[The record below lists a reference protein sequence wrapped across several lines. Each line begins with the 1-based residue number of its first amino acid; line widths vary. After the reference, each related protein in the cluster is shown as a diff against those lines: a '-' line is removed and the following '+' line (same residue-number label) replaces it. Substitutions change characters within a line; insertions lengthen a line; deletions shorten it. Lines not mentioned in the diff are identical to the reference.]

1 MKKSWF
7 VAIVIFLTLLLL
19 GIGLYFFFPSF
30 KKITD
35 TVIPGDSPLFG
46 TITDTEGTNNQ
57 NNTNNTSPTT
67 PITPT
72 PEAPIEGEIRYKA
85 FKIGDYSVS
94 SVQPIDF
101 KTGTTST
108 TTLLLSVG
116 KGSGVVRLYDPQTEV
131 TSIIGSISV
140 PNIITSEFTQD
151 GTYVVVQSQEVDTLK
166 TMVLKSTP
174 RTPTEER
181 FFSPIYSSSNTTNFF
196 VEKNTIYFVEKIQ
209 SGSELYEYVPSTNKK
224 TLLYRGLFSDIY
236 GYARGKDVFI
246 GTKPAANTQGFVFKL
261 NKELGLLEKIASG
274 NAIVGIPSLNGEFL
288 LTTEYSGSGAQ
299 TNLVNVSTKEF
310 NSVRLNTFKEKCIPK
325 TSTRTYVFCGASK
338 SIKESSPDVWYMGK
352 VSNDDDLYLIDS
364 ENGSLSIL
372 ATTDGLVDVI
382 YPHSSQYSGILTFI
396 NKKNFNPWI
405 IILK

>member
-236 GYARGKDVFI
+236 GYARGGDVFI
-246 GTKPAANTQGFVFKL
+246 GTKPASNTQGFIFKL
-261 NKELGLLEKIASG
+261 NKELSLLEKITSG
-274 NAIVGIPSLNGEFL
+274 SSLVGIPSLNGEVL
-288 LTTEYSGSGAQ
+288 LTTEYFNSGAR
-299 TNLVNVSTKEF
+299 TNLINVDSKDSTYI
-310 NSVRLNTFKEKCIPK
+310 SINTFKEKCVPK
-325 TSTRTYVFCGASK
+325 TSTRTFIFCGAPQSL
-338 SIKESSPDVWYMGK
+338 KENSPDSWYMGK
-352 VSNDDDLYLIDS
+352 VNNNDKLYLIDS
-364 ENGSLSIL
+364 ESGSLSIL
-372 ATTDGLVDVI
+372 TTTDEFVDVLN
-382 YPHSSQYSGILTFI
+382 PHSSQYSGILTFI
-396 NKKNFNPWI
+396 NKNNSNPWI

>member
-7 VAIVIFLTLLLL
+7 VAIVIFITLLLL

-35 TVIPGDSPLFG
+35 TIIPGDSSLFG
-46 TITDTEGTNNQ
+46 TISDTDSNNNNQ
-57 NNTNNTSPTT
+57 NNTNTGSST
-67 PITPT
+67 PVTET
-72 PEAPIEGEIRYKA
+72 PETPVEEEIGYKA

-94 SVQPIDF
+94 SVQPLDF
-101 KTGTTST
+101 KTGTSSTST
-108 TTLLLSVG
+108 LLVSVG

-131 TSIIGSISV
+131 TSIIGSISI

-151 GTYVVVQSQEVDTLK
+151 GTYVVVQSQEVDTVR
-166 TMVLKSTP
+166 TVVLKSTP

-181 FFSPIYSSSNTTNFF
+181 FFSPVYSSSNVTNFF
-196 VEKNTIYFVEKIQ
+196 VEKNTIYFIEKTK
-209 SGSELYEYVPSTNKK
+209 SGSELYEYIPSTNKR

-236 GYARGKDVFI
+236 GYARGTDVFI
-246 GTKPAANTQGFVFKL
+246 GTKPAANTQGFIFKI
-261 NKELGLLEKIASG
+261 NKELGLLEKIVSG
-274 NAIVGIPSLNGEFL
+274 NALVGIPSLNGEFL

-372 ATTDGLVDVI
+372 ATTDDSVDVI
-382 YPHSSQYSGILTFI
+382 HPHSSQYSGILTFI
-396 NKKNFNPWI
+396 NKKNSNPWI